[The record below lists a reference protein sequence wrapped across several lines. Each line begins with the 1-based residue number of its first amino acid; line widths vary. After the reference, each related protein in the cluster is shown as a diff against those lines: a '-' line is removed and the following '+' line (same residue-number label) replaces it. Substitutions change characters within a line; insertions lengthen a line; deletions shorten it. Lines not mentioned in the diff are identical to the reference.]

1 MMLALAV
8 FLPLL
13 GAVVTGMLV
22 RLLPAIVAEII
33 TTSSVIA
40 SAVASTIIFSSL
52 TTNDAGTLVYPL
64 MRWLDVG
71 NVQVGWE
78 LYADRL
84 TGVMC
89 IVVTY
94 VSSLVHI
101 YAIGYM
107 HDDPHRQRFMAYLSL
122 FTFSML
128 LLVTSSNIVQLFVGW
143 EGVGVC
149 SYLLIGFWY
158 RKESAN
164 AAAVKAFIVNRVA
177 DAFLLIGMAALLLV
191 FGSFNFA
198 DIFAG
203 SQSKIGLAWDIP
215 LIGVVPVLDV
225 ICILLFVG
233 CMGKSA
239 QFIFHVWLPDA
250 MEGPTPVSALIH
262 AATMVTAGVFLV
274 ARFSPLFEQAHMAL
288 QMVMVVGMVTSLFA
302 GLVGLVQDD
311 IKRIIAYSTCSQL
324 GYMFFACGASAYD
337 AAIFHLAT
345 HAFFKALLFLTA
357 GSVIHAVAGEQSIFK
372 MGNLWRK
379 IPFTYACMWIGS
391 LALAGI
397 PPFAGYYSKDMILES
412 VFYHGGS
419 LAMVVYWVGVFGA
432 FLTALYSWRLLL
444 MVFHGKSN
452 VDPAHESHIHESPVI
467 MLLPLAMLAVGAIF
481 AGVIGTY
488 VFGMVANPAGF
499 WMGDI
504 AVSHLHEHNGP
515 WWVAYMP
522 LIAGLSGILTAYIL
536 YLWRPAIAA
545 RVKSLCSWL
554 YNFLYKAWYVDCIY
568 HVMIVK
574 PLRAMAVFFWHGVDQ
589 FVIDEGGPLA
599 FASIAKRLS
608 RVVTSLHTGL
618 VYHYAFVMLLAL
630 TSLLTW
636 YVLRLGGPII

>member
-1 MMLALAV
+1 
-8 FLPLL
+8 
-13 GAVVTGMLV
+13 
-22 RLLPAIVAEII
+22 
-33 TTSSVIA
+33 
-40 SAVASTIIFSSL
+40 
-52 TTNDAGTLVYPL
+52 
-64 MRWLDVG
+64 
-71 NVQVGWE
+71 
-78 LYADRL
+78 
-84 TGVMC
+84 
-89 IVVTY
+89 
-94 VSSLVHI
+94 
-101 YAIGYM
+101 
-107 HDDPHRQRFMAYLSL
+107 
-122 FTFSML
+122 
-128 LLVTSSNIVQLFVGW
+128 
-143 EGVGVC
+143 
-149 SYLLIGFWY
+149 
-158 RKESAN
+158 
-164 AAAVKAFIVNRVA
+164 
-177 DAFLLIGMAALLLV
+177 
-191 FGSFNFA
+191 
-198 DIFAG
+198 
-203 SQSKIGLAWDIP
+203 
-215 LIGVVPVLDV
+215 
-225 ICILLFVG
+225 
-233 CMGKSA
+233 
-239 QFIFHVWLPDA
+239 
-250 MEGPTPVSALIH
+250 
-262 AATMVTAGVFLV
+262 
-274 ARFSPLFEQAHMAL
+274 
-288 QMVMVVGMVTSLFA
+288 
-302 GLVGLVQDD
+302 
-311 IKRIIAYSTCSQL
+311 
-324 GYMFFACGASAYD
+324 
-337 AAIFHLAT
+337 
-345 HAFFKALLFLTA
+345 
-357 GSVIHAVAGEQSIFK
+357 
-372 MGNLWRK
+372 
-379 IPFTYACMWIGS
+379 
-391 LALAGI
+391 
-397 PPFAGYYSKDMILES
+397 
-412 VFYHGGS
+412 
-419 LAMVVYWVGVFGA
+419 
-432 FLTALYSWRLLL
+432 

>member
-1 MMLALAV
+1 MLALAV